1 MIVTIDGPAGAGKSS
16 AARELARR
24 LDFQFLDTGAMYR
37 AVTLAAQ
44 REGID
49 LADADALLRVA
60 KGCEITATGDQVT
73 LNGQDVT
80 REIRASSVTAATHH
94 AADHQGVRAHLT
106 ELQRHAGRHR
116 DIVTE
121 GRDQATVVFRDAE
134 CKIYLTASE
143 EVRAERRYIDLV
155 NRGERVSL
163 QDVLDQQR
171 DRDGRDKA
179 RPQGGLAK
187 ADGAIRVS
195 TDGMSHDEVVAKLMD
210 IVQQCKPTGC

>member
-44 REGID
+44 RSGID

-60 KGCEITATGDQVT
+60 QGCEITATGDQVT
-73 LNGQDVT
+73 LNGDDVT
-80 REIRASSVTAATHH
+80 REIRATSVTADTHY

-106 ELQRHAGRHR
+106 ELQRHVGRHR

-121 GRDQATVVFRDAE
+121 GRDQATVVFQDAE

-143 EVRAERRYIDLV
+143 EVRAQRRFVDLT

-171 DRDGRDKA
+171 DRDSRDRA
-179 RPQGGLAK
+179 RPQGGLAM

-195 TDGMSHDEVVAKLMD
+195 TDGMEQDEVVGKLLE
-210 IVQQCKPTGC
+210 IVEQCRPKS